1 MSCPAEDGRHV
12 SGALRVR
19 HSTAATAAMPMVMM
33 VVAHVVAR
41 SVLGAGRY
49 CLDAVVVD
57 ATAADVAAAA
67 AGAATAAA
75 AANPVIVDDVAGRV
89 QRRLAGVVQPVK
101 GILLLGGRLF
111 EIFDAVLDVALPLGG
126 RFNLRQDRV
135 RRHRLRS
142 LAELL
147 HEAKLLLTVTWAIDG
162 AVAVFLRLGRNVR
175 GRGARL
181 EPLVPGGLLWGH
193 APFGVPLKTPGD
205 KVNEDGIVAPECLG
219 QRFGGRFSL
228 AALGIGDAPWSASG
242 IEKQPPP
249 GGSIDE
255 IIRWNAQN
263 FHNTR

>member
-1 MSCPAEDGRHV
+1 MSCPAKDGRHV
-12 SGALRVR
+12 PGTLGMR
-19 HSTAATAAMPMVMM
+19 HSTATTAAMPVVMV

-49 CLDAVVVD
+49 CLDAAVVVD

-67 AGAATAAA
+67 AGAATSAA
-75 AANPVIVDDVAGRV
+75 PIVVVVDDVAGRV

-111 EIFDAVLDVALPLGG
+111 EIFDAVLDVALSLGG

-147 HEAKLLLTVTWAIDG
+147 HEAKLLLLAVTRAIRG
-162 AVAVFLRLGRNVR
+162 VAVFLRLGRDVR

-181 EPLVPGGLLWGH
+181 EPLVPGSLLRGH
-193 APFGVPLKTPGD
+193 ALFGVPL
-205 KVNEDGIVAPECLG
+205 
-219 QRFGGRFSL
+219 
-228 AALGIGDAPWSASG
+228 
-242 IEKQPPP
+242 
-249 GGSIDE
+249 
-255 IIRWNAQN
+255 
-263 FHNTR
+263 